1 MSYLLTRCPDLP
13 LEPSERED
21 QKEINNFAYML
32 EARDRIMAY
41 LSEDD
46 FQKYFPDEISAFF
59 ASILWKV
66 KLEQER
72 MDGECF

>member
-13 LEPSERED
+13 LEPPERKD

-32 EARDRIMAY
+32 EARDRIMSY

-46 FQKYFPDEISAFF
+46 FQKYFKDEISAFF
-59 ASILWKV
+59 ADILWKV